1 METPRP
7 PPTVGRMTATLS
19 ALDETFLEL
28 EDGDPGAH
36 MHLGAIL
43 VLDRP
48 PDEPRSAEAIA
59 ARMREL
65 VRARV
70 LGLPRLSQRLSSPT
84 GDGWSRPHWV
94 QDERFA
100 LDRHLRRA
108 ALPTPGDR
116 GALEAWCGEFF
127 GQRLDRR
134 HPLWEIVVVEGLA
147 DGRWALATK
156 LHHCLA
162 DGIGSLGIAEAL
174 LGPIDGSG
182 LSGGG
187 PLPLPP
193 PRRSV
198 LGQIASG
205 PLALASA
212 GLQTLRYP
220 RRIRDAIPSA
230 LAGAEL
236 VAGELAHRPLAA
248 LDVPLG
254 PQRRFTTLTAPLREL
269 RAIEHGLGGTIN
281 DAVLA
286 IVAGALRR
294 LVQARREPLPER
306 GVRAMVPV
314 DRRDDAAP
322 PASGNRISALFV
334 DLPVAI
340 DTAGA
345 RHAAVHAAAAARK
358 HAGQANGGSA
368 VLRLAELVPPALH
381 RPLARLFVTPRLFDL
396 TVTNVAGPQRTI
408 EVIDSPVREIHPL
421 VPLAPDHALGVAV
434 ISHADAMTFGVV
446 ADFDAVP
453 DIDEFRSGLHDELGE
468 LRRLATRRTPSAADA
483 GVTPLIP

>member
-1 METPRP
+1 
-7 PPTVGRMTATLS
+7 MTATLS

-28 EDGDPGAH
+28 EDSDPGAH
-36 MHLGAIL
+36 MHLGAVL
-43 VLDRP
+43 VLDP
-48 PDEPRSAEAIA
+48 PDDEDPSAETIA
-59 ARMREL
+59 ARIHDL
-65 VRARV
+65 VQARI
-70 LGLPRLSQRLSSPT
+70 LRFPRLSQRLSSLA
-84 GDGWSRPHWV
+84 DDRWRRPHWV

-100 LDRHLRRA
+100 LERHLRRA
-108 ALPTPGDR
+108 ALPAPGDR
-116 GALEAWCGEFF
+116 RALESWCGEFF

-134 HPLWEIVVVEGLA
+134 HPLWEIVVVEGLEG
-147 DGRWALATK
+147 GRWALATK

-174 LGPIDGSG
+174 FAPSDGPA
-182 LSGGG
+182 LAGGI
-187 PLPLPP
+187 PLLPL
-193 PRRSV
+193 RRSV
-198 LGQIASG
+198 LGRIASG
-205 PLALASA
+205 PLALAWA
-212 GLQTLRYP
+212 GIEALRSP
-220 RRIRDAIPSA
+220 RRIRNAIPSA

-236 VAGELAHRPLAA
+236 VAGELAHQPLAA
-248 LDVPLG
+248 LDAPLG
-254 PQRRFTTLTAPLREL
+254 PQRRFATLTVPLTEL

-294 LVQARREPLPER
+294 LVLARREPLPPR

-314 DRRDDAAP
+314 DRRDAASDAT
-322 PASGNRISALFV
+322 GNRISALFV

-340 DTAGA
+340 DTAGG

-358 HAGQANGGSA
+358 HGGQAGGSSA

-396 TVTNVAGPQRTI
+396 TVTNVTGPQRPI
-408 EVIDSPVREIHPL
+408 RVIGSPVHEIHPL

-434 ISHADAMTFGVV
+434 ISHAGALTFGVV

-453 DIDEFRSGLHDELGE
+453 DIDAFRSGLHDELAE
-468 LRRLATRRTPSAADA
+468 LLRLSRRRGPSPADPDDA
-483 GVTPLIP
+483 GGTPAAHDRQRQARPSP